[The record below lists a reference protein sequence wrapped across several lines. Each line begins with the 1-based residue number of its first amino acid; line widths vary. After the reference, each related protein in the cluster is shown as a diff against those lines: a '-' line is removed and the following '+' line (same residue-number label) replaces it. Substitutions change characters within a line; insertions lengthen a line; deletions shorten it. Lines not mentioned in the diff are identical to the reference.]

1 MDPKVVADEF
11 ADYRR
16 EDFDWINRLEKFIL
30 EARED
35 NKIPVIVALAR
46 KMQRFLKWCHT
57 SDKCLLKEKIQTL
70 HIYDESQ
77 TVLITE
83 HAIPIVIPECKPET
97 HSIVI
102 LDDLIIYGNSIEIVA
117 ENIYHCTG
125 VMPSFISM
133 GKTKKARS
141 IPFAKDYGVTPVIPD
156 EYLSLFTTR
165 NSLAILSLQHP
176 IDLEYC
182 ILTFPFE
189 RNHTDNV
196 RKHLL
201 ECAEAVFLT
210 PDFAVYETKH
220 TAYGKDCSNVT
231 ICKLTDDNTL
241 FYHNSDFNKLRIFV
255 SPGEIK
261 IVSYA
266 PNILYENELS
276 ENSSL
281 FSGTDFADL
290 WRIVYQKIE
299 NNSNADKGLDPN
311 SFWEGI
317 VRKEYEHRKQLTK
330 IIWANYLSSYNN
342 VLCLRGKINNLLTML
357 GVKCNPKALQDLKLL
372 IGSELGNVIDNQLI
386 RLYEAENVR
395 LLADHYADQNI
406 ANAALIPEEFK
417 EAYYSENS
425 LRAFYSSNIRE
436 ALSHIFKNMHYK
448 IGLSCIINKNSHLPE
463 RHRVGECFN
472 SLYLFL
478 SNYFSSAQYESASD
492 TVVDIHRWVD
502 EKVDL
507 GIVIP
512 KYDKNIDQYGRNY
525 WKRYFR
531 AGENEDTYV
540 KLARTFAIATNQW
553 LSERGCNTFTKQEFI
568 ADILSN
574 VISRI
579 INNGNGEIF
588 SIKDFMQYNINTTIT
603 IERLS
608 QRIWS
613 YLLNVRIFAATT
625 TRYED
630 TQEYE
635 LLDSKIW
642 ERNKLYADLSNINWQ
657 L

>member
-11 ADYRR
+11 ADYRI

-57 SDKCLLKEKIQTL
+57 SDRCLLKEKILKL

-117 ENIYHCTG
+117 ENIYYYTG
-125 VMPSFISM
+125 IKPSYIAM
-133 GKTKKARS
+133 GKTERALS
-141 IPFAKDYGVTPVIPD
+141 IPFATDFGIGTPVIYD
-156 EYLSLFTTR
+156 KDLSLFTTR

-182 ILTFPFE
+182 ILSFKLGESQTNTIRQF
-189 RNHTDNV
+189 
-196 RKHLL
+196 LL
-201 ECAEAVFLT
+201 EYAKKVF
-210 PDFAVYETKH
+210 PAPYFAVYETKH
-220 TAYGKDCSNVT
+220 TTYGKDCSNVT

-255 SPGEIK
+255 SSGEIK

-299 NNSNADKGLDPN
+299 NNTNAEEGLDPN

-330 IIWANYLSSYNN
+330 VIWANYLSSYNN
-342 VLCLRGKINNLLTML
+342 ILCLKGKINNLLTML

-372 IGSELGNVIDNQLI
+372 IGSKLGNVIDDQLI
-386 RLYEAENVR
+386 RLYETENVR
-395 LLADHYADQNI
+395 LLADHYADQYI

-417 EAYYSENS
+417 EAYDSENS
-425 LRAFYSSNIRE
+425 LRAYYSTNIRE
-436 ALSHIFKNMHYK
+436 ALSHIFTNMHHA
-448 IGLSCIINKNSHLPE
+448 IGLPRITIKDSHILA
-463 RHRVGECFN
+463 RRRFGECFN
-472 SLYLFL
+472 SLYSFL
-478 SNYFSSAQYESASD
+478 SEYFSSTQYESRID
-492 TVVDIHRWVD
+492 IIIDIHKWVD
-502 EKVDL
+502 EKVDM

-512 KYDKNIDQYGRNY
+512 KYESNIDQYGRNY

-531 AGENEDTYV
+531 AGENDDSYI
-540 KLARTFAIATNQW
+540 KLARLCAKETSTW
-553 LSERGCNTFTKQEFI
+553 LKEQKRSTFTKQEFI
-568 ADILSN
+568 SKVLVDIIDNILVQSN
-574 VISRI
+574 E
-579 INNGNGEIF
+579 EIF
-588 SIKDFMQYNINTTIT
+588 SLKDFMQHNINTNIT
-603 IERLS
+603 ADRVS
-608 QRIWS
+608 QKIWS
-613 YLLNVRIFAATT
+613 YLLNLRIFAATT
-625 TRYED
+625 TIYND
-630 TQEYE
+630 TQEYIVDYDRLVMLPKMVGDIE
-635 LLDSKIW
+635 
-642 ERNKLYADLSNINWQ
+642 
-657 L
+657 